1 MRVRMLKLAMLVTMA
16 LSLGAPL
23 PAFAFGT
30 QSMPTDLDF
39 DQCSITASNDFST
52 TWACPGYKGIPV
64 MVAEAQS
71 RFMVSYGLKSTEEPA
86 AKQGLPPINTLGP
99 TIEWRL
105 SNKEGRWKPFATIVH
120 FLTGEAGKP
129 KGDVLVVTRLG
140 EGSTCQIAYVD
151 ALANPNAED
160 LAQQAADAHGFDFDC
175 KKEPE
180 IIGKFEAWKR

>member
-1 MRVRMLKLAMLVTMA
+1 MLKLAMLVTMA

-39 DQCSITASNDFST
+39 DQCSVTQTNDFGT

-71 RFMVSYGLKSTEEPA
+71 RFTVSYGLKSTEEPA
-86 AKQGLPPINTLGP
+86 AKQSLPPVNSPGP

-140 EGSTCQIAYVD
+140 AGSTCQIAYVD
-151 ALANPNAED
+151 AVANANAEE

-180 IIGKFEAWKR
+180 FVGKFGAWGR

>member
-1 MRVRMLKLAMLVTMA
+1 MPKFWMLVTIV
-16 LSLGAPL
+16 LSLGEPL
-23 PAFAFGT
+23 PALAFGT

-71 RFMVSYGLKSTEEPA
+71 RFMVSYGLKSTDEPA
-86 AKQGLPPINTLGP
+86 AKQTLPPVNSLGP
-99 TIEWRL
+99 SIEWRL

-120 FLTGEAGKP
+120 FLTGEEGKP

-140 EGSTCQIAYVD
+140 EGTTCQIAYVD
-151 ALANPNAED
+151 AVANANAED
-160 LAQQAADAHGFDFDC
+160 LAQQAADEHGFDFDC

-180 IIGKFEAWKR
+180 IVGTFEAWKR